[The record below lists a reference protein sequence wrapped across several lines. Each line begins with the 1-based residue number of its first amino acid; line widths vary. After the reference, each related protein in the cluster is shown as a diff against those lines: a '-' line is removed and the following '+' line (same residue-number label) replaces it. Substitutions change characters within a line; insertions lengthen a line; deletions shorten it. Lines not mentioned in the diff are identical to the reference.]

1 MRPDSLAE
9 LLLSFGYDV
18 LSFIRPSADLLFL
31 FVRPSLEETSCSV
44 SLLFCYFF
52 QHLKADLMRQFDT
65 QVNEFMDSLIEESAS
80 LGSSHVS
87 TVFPLSDKEKSKL
100 RY

>member
-1 MRPDSLAE
+1 
-9 LLLSFGYDV
+9 
-18 LSFIRPSADLLFL
+18 
-31 FVRPSLEETSCSV
+31 
-44 SLLFCYFF
+44 
-52 QHLKADLMRQFDT
+52 MRQFDT